1 MDDKLKI
8 FWNLDVLVKMCRSKS
23 DGPSL
28 RIEEVEIID
37 KIKSYNQEIEEIT
50 AQSEEESYDSSAEMA
65 DRNIEIITKKQLQ
78 TLKSTLK
85 SKNKKLDELKA
96 SEAKIYAN
104 NTLLKETK
112 ASQEKYI
119 ISMQERVSEATNYE
133 VMDRYNALIAETTE
147 KATRLTDDIEELTN
161 QYATVQKQ
169 IIDITD
175 EIREIEEKIEKKK
188 RLLEETTSN
197 LQNKENYIDKTKK
210 EKNDKR
216 ISDIIAKNEKLYKR
230 LDEIRSDPKYLE
242 SKIKDVINN
251 NQNKEEVKPYLITL
265 LNTVIKVPYINVPT
279 DNNLEEEL
287 LKATQA
293 RDSFANEID
302 QKSYNILEADTPE
315 KLRIEFLTERI
326 AKWNEELKRLKERVE
341 IIDNDSEYNYEL
353 KNQKLYNMIN
363 TMKLDLKEFQRAYDE
378 TPDTSISYKAS
389 LKAQLDEKE

>member
-1 MDDKLKI
+1 
-8 FWNLDVLVKMCRSKS
+8 
-23 DGPSL
+23 
-28 RIEEVEIID
+28 
-37 KIKSYNQEIEEIT
+37 
-50 AQSEEESYDSSAEMA
+50 MA

-389 LKAQLDEKE
+389 LKAQ

>member
-188 RLLEETTSN
+188 RLL
-197 LQNKENYIDKTKK
+197 
-210 EKNDKR
+210 
-216 ISDIIAKNEKLYKR
+216 
-230 LDEIRSDPKYLE
+230 
-242 SKIKDVINN
+242 V
-251 NQNKEEVKPYLITL
+251 
-265 LNTVIKVPYINVPT
+265 
-279 DNNLEEEL
+279 
-287 LKATQA
+287 
-293 RDSFANEID
+293 
-302 QKSYNILEADTPE
+302 
-315 KLRIEFLTERI
+315 
-326 AKWNEELKRLKERVE
+326 
-341 IIDNDSEYNYEL
+341 
-353 KNQKLYNMIN
+353 
-363 TMKLDLKEFQRAYDE
+363 
-378 TPDTSISYKAS
+378 
-389 LKAQLDEKE
+389 